1 MTAQEVS
8 DGLVAGLSAVRP
20 SVVRVEGRRRYALSG
35 TVWDEHTVVTTSRA
49 VERDEG
55 ILVGLETG
63 ETHPATLVG
72 RDPGTDLAVLQLETA
87 LPVPTWA
94 EGEPQVG
101 QLVLMAGRP
110 GDTVRAGLGIVGM
123 VGGPWRTALGGRV
136 AFELRTDARTFPGF
150 SGGPLV
156 TPAGTVLGVNTAAL
170 TREGSVTLPTETVRR
185 VVEALRTH
193 GRMRRGYLG
202 LGGQPVELPGGV
214 QEVAGQRTG
223 LLVTSVEPGAP
234 AADAGLT
241 VGDVVLRFGEERVRH
256 PRGLAALLGE
266 ETVGQAVTVTFAR
279 GGVVSELN
287 VTVAER
293 P

>member
-1 MTAQEVS
+1 MTAQEMSNV
-8 DGLVAGLSAVRP
+8 LVEGLSAARP
-20 SVVRVEGRRRYALSG
+20 GIVRVEGRRRYALSG

-49 VERDEG
+49 VERDED
-55 ILVGLETG
+55 IRVGLEG
-63 ETHPATLVG
+63 DTHPATLVG
-72 RDPGTDLAVLQLETA
+72 RDPGTDLAVLRVEA
-87 LPVPTWA
+87 GLPVPIWTDEA
-94 EGEPQVG
+94 PQVG
-101 QLVLMAGRP
+101 QLALIAGRP
-110 GDTVRAGLGIVGM
+110 GETVRAGLGIVGM
-123 VGGPWRTALGGRV
+123 VGGPWRTALGGRI

-150 SGGPLV
+150 SGGPLL

-214 QEVAGQRTG
+214 QEAAGQRTG

-266 ETVGQAVTVTFAR
+266 ETVGQGVTVTFAR
-279 GGVVSELN
+279 GGALSELN

>member
-1 MTAQEVS
+1 MTAQAIS
-8 DGLVAGLSAVRP
+8 DTLVEGLGAVRG

-55 ILVGLETG
+55 IRVGLEG

-72 RDPGTDLAVLQLETA
+72 RDPGTDLAVLQTEAA
-87 LPVPTWA
+87 LSVPAWA

-101 QLVLMAGRP
+101 QLVLVAGRP
-110 GDTVRAGLGIVGM
+110 GETVRAGLGIVSA

-136 AFELRTDARTFPGF
+136 AYELRTDARTFPGF

-156 TPAGTVLGVNTAAL
+156 TVTGAVLGVNTAAL
-170 TREGSVTLPTETVRR
+170 TREDSVTLPTETVRR
-185 VVEALRTH
+185 MVETLKTH

-202 LGGQPVELPGGV
+202 IGGQPVELPGAL
-214 QEVAGQRTG
+214 QEAAGQRAG
-223 LLVTSVEPGAP
+223 LLVTSAEPNAP
-234 AADAGLT
+234 AAEAGVT
-241 VGDVVLRFGEERVRH
+241 VGDIIVRFGEERVRH
-256 PRGLAALLGE
+256 PRQLAALLGE
-266 ETVGQAVTVTFAR
+266 ETVGQTVALTVVRGGAMTDMSVTVR
-279 GGVVSELN
+279 
-287 VTVAER
+287 ER

>member
-1 MTAQEVS
+1 MTAQEMSGV
-8 DGLVAGLSAVRP
+8 LVEGLSAVRG
-20 SVVRVEGRRRYALSG
+20 SIVRVEGRRRYPLSG

-55 ILVGLETG
+55 ILVGLEG
-63 ETHPATLVG
+63 DTHPATLLG
-72 RDPGTDLAVLQLETA
+72 RDPGTDLAVLRLEA
-87 LPVPTWA
+87 GLAVPTWA
-94 EGEPQVG
+94 GGEPQVG

-110 GDTVRAGLGIVGM
+110 GETVRAGLGIVSA

-136 AFELRTDARTFPGF
+136 AFELCTDARTFPGF

-156 TPAGTVLGVNTAAL
+156 TLTGALLGVNTAAL
-170 TREGSVTLPTETVRR
+170 TREGSVTLPTETVRQT
-185 VVEALRTH
+185 VETLKTH

-214 QEVAGQRTG
+214 QEAAGQRAG
-223 LLVTSVEPGAP
+223 LLVTNVEPGAP

-241 VGDVVLRFGEERVRH
+241 VGDVVLRFGPERVRH

-266 ETVGQAVTVTFAR
+266 ETVGQTVTVTLAR
-279 GGVVSELN
+279 GGALSEMT